1 MIELRNLSKD
11 QPYRAF
17 VELYEGAL
25 MKNQP
30 SVEAVVI
37 SSFNNKTN
45 EVDARFVNLKYIID
59 DRWIFFSNY
68 SSPKSKSFE
77 SHNQISAIFYWN
89 KINTQIRIKAKI
101 SKTTA
106 DFSDEHFNNRSEE
119 KNALAISSFQSET
132 IENFEMVKERYQSVI
147 KNKEILLSRPSYW
160 GGFSFI
166 PYYFEF
172 WEGGEFRLNKRNVYE
187 KKRAGWDHF
196 ILQP

>member
-25 MKNQP
+25 MNNQP

-77 SHNQISAIFYWN
+77 NRQKHAQIKSFSSVTQNQI
-89 KINTQIRIKAKI
+89 KIK
-101 SKTTA
+101 
-106 DFSDEHFNNRSEE
+106 
-119 KNALAISSFQSET
+119 
-132 IENFEMVKERYQSVI
+132 
-147 KNKEILLSRPSYW
+147 
-160 GGFSFI
+160 
-166 PYYFEF
+166 
-172 WEGGEFRLNKRNVYE
+172 
-187 KKRAGWDHF
+187 
-196 ILQP
+196 